1 VALLWFLVGLAI
13 GVIPLTIYRSRL
25 NSRIDQMAK
34 DLPSDGTEVDLSML
48 SRLSMGITH
57 YQAHTEQLERA
68 IEVWKQ
74 IVHLAPIGYL
84 QVDEENQ
91 LIWCN
96 AAAVQL
102 LGIHQGDDYEPRLLL
117 ELVRSYELDAL
128 IEKAREKNH
137 PHQREWT
144 FYAISADAE
153 NLSQARS
160 TPIRGLAFPLSEGE
174 VGVFLE
180 DRQEAATLSQQRDRW
195 TSDVAHELKTPL
207 TSIRLVAETLQP
219 RLDPPNRQWI
229 DRLLNETIRLSRL
242 VQDLLDLSQ
251 LDLNPSQRLKL
262 KEVDLVKLIYAAWQS
277 LEPIAVE
284 KQVQFHYDG
293 LETVTIRADEAR
305 MYRVF
310 LNLLDNSLKYSPDRG
325 IIRIKTTLQDQ
336 PKPRIQIDLIDAGEG
351 FPEDAIEHVFERFY
365 RADPSRVR
373 QTQGREAMQPTGG
386 SGLGLAIVRQIVEAH
401 QGTVRAQNHPET
413 GGAWLQLALPCDSSA
428 TRMRVRTS

>member
-1 VALLWFLVGLAI
+1 MALLWFLVGLAI

-34 DLPSDGTEVDLSML
+34 DLPSDGAEVDLSML
-48 SRLSMGITH
+48 SRLSMGIAH
-57 YQAHTEQLERA
+57 YQAQTEQLERA

-102 LGIHQGDDYEPRLLL
+102 LGIHQGDNYEPRLLL

-137 PHQREWT
+137 LHQREWT

-160 TPIRGLAFPLSEGE
+160 TPIRGLAFPLLEGE

-219 RLDPPNRQWI
+219 RLDPPNRQWL

-262 KEVDLVKLIYAAWQS
+262 KEVDLVKLIHAAWQS

-310 LNLLDNSLKYSPDRG
+310 LNLLDNSLKYSPERG
-325 IIRIKTTLQDQ
+325 TIRIKTTLQDQ
-336 PKPRIQIDLIDAGEG
+336 PKARIQIDLIDAGEG

-413 GGAWLQLALPCDSSA
+413 GGAWLQLALPCDISA
-428 TRMRVRTS
+428 TRTRVRTS